1 MFDRPVVDSF
11 AFAREAGTL
20 EGRVA
25 VHALARLREA
35 LADDQGTLE
44 YRLAGFTNARAKP
57 GLRLRVRAELGLA
70 CQRCLGRVA
79 FSLDSDKE
87 FELVAPG
94 VALGD
99 LTEESDDFEQMYAD
113 ARLDVVGLA
122 EEEAILSLPMV
133 AAHEPGTCEA
143 LDAQAPTA
151 AESPFGK
158 LSVLK
163 RQ

>member
-11 AFAREAGTL
+11 AFAREAGAL

-25 VHALARLREA
+25 VRALARLRDA
-35 LADDQGTLE
+35 LDQDEGTLE
-44 YRLAGFTNARAKP
+44 YRLEGFINARAKP

-70 CQRCLGRVA
+70 CQRCLGRIA

-87 FELVAPG
+87 FELVASG

-99 LTEESDDFEQMYAD
+99 LAEEADDFEQMYAD
-113 ARLDVVGLA
+113 AKLDVVALA

-133 AAHEPGTCEA
+133 ATHEPGTCEA
-143 LDAQAPTA
+143 VLPQAPA